1 MCRCIYTLTNALTS
15 RIINI
20 YFSKMN
26 YFRNYNYIHG
36 VNDNVFVSCNRP
48 TCIWTLFFWI
58 IRDIVKVWAGV
69 YDRTY
74 LAIYMFMLHVP
85 VPFLTH

>member
-1 MCRCIYTLTNALTS
+1 MPRHRIQSS

-26 YFRNYNYIHG
+26 YFSNFDYIYMKSMILSLYLIT
-36 VNDNVFVSCNRP
+36 D
-48 TCIWTLFFWI
+48 LLDAFFWI
-58 IRDIVKVWAGV
+58 IRDIGLGSVKVWGGGAGV
-69 YDRTY
+69 YIRTY

-85 VPFLTH
+85 VPF